1 MVMRERG
8 QLLFLGVRTRCTQT
22 AGGEFSSG
30 SALTIVK
37 VEAVEVHPL
46 HQVAEALGLKRGQAR
61 VADLPVGRRTRASW
75 QKPPLQSSGC
85 RPKYFFFFCLIVFRF
100 LNRLTIRPRAVR

>member
-1 MVMRERG
+1 MGLLFLERTEKGGGTG
-8 QLLFLGVRTRCTQT
+8 QLLCLGVSTQLHADCGRRT
-22 AGGEFSSG
+22 
-30 SALTIVK
+30 LTIVK

-75 QKPPLQSSGC
+75 QKSNGC
-85 RPKYFFFFCLIVFRF
+85 RPKFVCFTFPQQVDHAAEDGEVE
-100 LNRLTIRPRAVR
+100 N

>member
-1 MVMRERG
+1 MG
-8 QLLFLGVRTRCTQT
+8 GW
-22 AGGEFSSG
+22 AGGELG
-30 SALTIVK
+30 GGALTIVK

-75 QKPPLQSSGC
+75 QKDVCFTFPEQ
-85 RPKYFFFFCLIVFRF
+85 VDH
-100 LNRLTIRPRAVR
+100 AVEDGEVEN